1 MPYLFL
7 KWLHV
12 LAAVVA
18 LGTNLTYTVW
28 LALAARDER
37 SLLFA
42 LRGIRYLDR
51 RLANPGYLVLLITGL
66 VMVYWV
72 GFPLSTPWLLVS
84 LLLYIATALLGFFV
98 YAPNFRRQI
107 RLAEERGPQSEA
119 YKAAARRSV
128 RLAWLTTVIV
138 LVILFLMVVKPP
150 LW

>member
-1 MPYLFL
+1 MTYLL
-7 KWLHV
+7 IQWLHV
-12 LAAVVA
+12 VAAVVA

-28 LALAARDER
+28 LKLAARDER

-66 VMVYWV
+66 LMVYQA
-72 GFPLSTPWLLVS
+72 GFPLTTPWLLVS

-98 YAPNFRRQI
+98 YAPTFRRQI
-107 RLAEERGPQSEA
+107 RLAEELGPQAEA
-119 YKAAARRSV
+119 YRAMARRSV

-138 LVILFLMVVKPP
+138 LIILFLMVVKPP

>member
-1 MPYLFL
+1 MPYLLL

-107 RLAEERGPQSEA
+107 RLAEELGPQSDA
-119 YKAAARRSV
+119 YKAVARRSV